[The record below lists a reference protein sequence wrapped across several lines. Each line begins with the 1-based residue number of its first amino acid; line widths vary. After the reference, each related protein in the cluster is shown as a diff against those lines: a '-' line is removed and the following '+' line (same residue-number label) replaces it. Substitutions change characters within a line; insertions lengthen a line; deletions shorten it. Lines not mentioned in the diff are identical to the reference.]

1 MSATQSTACTDGTP
15 VLYPEV
21 EPDLVADCQTLLQA
35 RDILSGDGDLNWSES
50 SRLETWQGVE
60 VGGSPRRVVG
70 LHLHN
75 QGLTGVIPSE
85 LGMLTG
91 LETLDLSHNRLT
103 GAIPSELGSL
113 DNIRFL
119 RLHAT
124 RLSGSIPVEFGNL
137 KNLVTLDL
145 GQTHLTGEIPRELG
159 GLPNLR
165 ELFLGSNFHTGELP
179 AELTQLPNLRALNI
193 SNNRL
198 SGCVP
203 TELRDIAPNIGAM
216 RFCGD
221 PLPIR
226 SDTGSCSMVASIW
239 A

>member
-1 MSATQSTACTDGTP
+1 MAGSRGWRISAQGCGITPAQSRAYRCDPRVFRLSHP
-15 VLYPEV
+15 VTLS
-21 EPDLVADCQTLLQA
+21 VAEGSEMLRQAQHDMAGKCRKWHDNRKTL
-35 RDILSGDGDLNWSES
+35 
-50 SRLETWQGVE
+50 
-60 VGGSPRRVVG
+60 
-70 LHLHN
+70 
-75 QGLTGVIPSE
+75 GVIPSE

-124 RLSGSIPVEFGNL
+124 RLSGSIPVEFRNL

-226 SDTGSCSMVASIW
+226 SDTGPCSMVASIW